1 MKSICKFFLSLL
13 LLLFIQG
20 SQKEPFEISYSKNED
35 STITV
40 KLSFVGD
47 IMCHTPQ
54 IEYAKIGSDS
64 FNFLPTFKMVQQ
76 YLSDSDLTFGNL
88 ETVIAGKSEKYTGY
102 PLFNSPEEL
111 LDALKFSGFDILFTS
126 NNHSLDRGAKGV
138 ERTIR
143 QIENRDL
150 INSGTYL
157 SQHSRDSLLVVEKN
171 GLKLGILS
179 YTYGLNGNFL
189 PKSKKYLVNVIDTS
203 IIKKDVTAMTEKNV
217 DLILVYYHFGDEY
230 SRLPSKYQEEIV
242 SKTFNYGADIIIGS
256 HPHVIQPV
264 RFIEKS
270 NGKLKKGFVAYSLG
284 NFISNQRWRYSD
296 AGVILNLEIKH
307 NTANGSTWV
316 SEVKAIPTWVF
327 KGRID
332 NKNQFVILPCD
343 TTALALIPEYLGK
356 EDIEK
361 LLESY
366 NDTMEILFK
375 K

>member
-20 SQKEPFEISYSKNED
+20 SQKEPSEISYSKNED

-143 QIENRDL
+143 QIENRNL

-157 SQHSRDSLLVVEKN
+157 SQHSRVSLLVVEKN

-203 IIKKDVTAMTEKNV
+203 IIKKDVTAMTKKNV

-332 NKNQFVILPCD
+332 NKNQFVILPSD

>member
-1 MKSICKFFLSLL
+1 MKSTCKLFLSLL

-20 SQKEPFEISYSKNED
+20 SQRESSITSYSNVED
-35 STITV
+35 STITI

-64 FNFLPTFKMVQQ
+64 FDFLPTFKMVQQ

-88 ETVIAGKSEKYTGY
+88 ETVLASKSKKYTGY
-102 PLFNSPEEL
+102 PLFNSPDEL

-126 NNHSLDRGAKGV
+126 NNHTLDRGVKGV
-138 ERTIR
+138 ERTIK
-143 QIENRDL
+143 QIKNRNL
-150 INSGTYL
+150 INAGTYL
-157 SQHSRDSLLVVEKN
+157 TQNSRDSLLVVEKN

-189 PKSKKYLVNVIDTS
+189 PKSKNYLVNVIDTN
-203 IIKKDVTAMTEKNV
+203 IIKKDLRAMTEKNV

-256 HPHVIQPV
+256 HPHVIQPL
-264 RFIEKS
+264 RFVEKL

-307 NTANGSTWV
+307 NSITGSTWV
-316 SEVKAIPTWVF
+316 SKVKAIPTWVF

-332 NKNQFVILPCD
+332 NKNQFVILPSD
-343 TTALALIPEYLGK
+343 TTALATIPEYLGK
-356 EDIEK
+356 EDREK
-361 LLESY
+361 LIESY